1 MFELMI
7 NKDVWADATD
17 QHKAIITNA
26 CKASMAD
33 SFAEGEAIQHAAL
46 IDNVENNGV
55 EIKQWSQEMLDTFEQ
70 TWNAV
75 AEEEAANSEF
85 FAKVLADMNA
95 FRAGYS
101 MWKEN
106 AFLPRK

>member
-1 MFELMI
+1 
-7 NKDVWADATD
+7 
-17 QHKAIITNA
+17 
-26 CKASMAD
+26 MAD

-55 EIKQWSQEMLDTFEQ
+55 EMKQWSEAMLATFEE

-75 AEEEAANSEF
+75 AEEEAANDPF
-85 FAKVLADMNA
+85 FAKVLADMNE
-95 FRAGYS
+95 FRDGYS

>member
-1 MFELMI
+1 
-7 NKDVWADATD
+7 
-17 QHKAIITNA
+17 
-26 CKASMAD
+26 MAD

-55 EIKQWSQEMLDTFEQ
+55 EMKQWSEEMLATFEA
-70 TWNAV
+70 TWDAV
-75 AEEEAANSEF
+75 ADEEAANDEF
-85 FAKVLADMNA
+85 FAKVLADMNE
-95 FRAGYS
+95 FRDGYS